1 MLKKWQKSKKIAES
15 IIPKQTETTPL
26 TEKTEQIELPTTS
39 PKVLDQKKIDNEK
52 LQQASELIGK
62 QIMKELKT
70 HWKSMAVGLVGILM
84 VIWSARRIKS
94 MTIRRIQEQELA
106 LVEI

>member
-1 MLKKWQKSKKIAES
+1 MLKKWQESKKIAES
-15 IIPKQTETTPL
+15 INPKQTETTPL
-26 TEKTEQIELPTTS
+26 TGKTEKIELPTTS

-70 HWKSMAVGLVGILM
+70 HWKSMADV
-84 VIWSARRIKS
+84 
-94 MTIRRIQEQELA
+94 QN
-106 LVEI
+106 